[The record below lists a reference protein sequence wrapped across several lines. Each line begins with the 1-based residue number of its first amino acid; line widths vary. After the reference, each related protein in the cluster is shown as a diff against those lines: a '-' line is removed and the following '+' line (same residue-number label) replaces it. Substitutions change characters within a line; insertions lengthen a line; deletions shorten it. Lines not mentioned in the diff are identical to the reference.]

1 MALVNIKIRPHRRL
15 GLNATPT
22 IREAQA
28 SAGTFVQG
36 APVNFQSGYVAA
48 CATQS
53 VAGNGAAVDI
63 STGVLGIADEP
74 ATASDVS
81 KVCVTPALPGMM
93 FRGQL
98 VTSETT
104 AALVA
109 LTQAHIGALAALTLI
124 TSDTHYGVDIGA
136 TAISGEPCVKI
147 VELID
152 AVGTSGGEVGFVFL
166 QTVRHLDVDLS

>member
-36 APVNFQSGYVAA
+36 APVNFQSGYITA

-53 VAGNGAAVDI
+53 VTTGAAVDI

-98 VTSETT
+98 ITSETT

-109 LTQAHIGALAALTLI
+109 LLQTHIGALAALTLV

-136 TAISGEPCVKI
+136 TAIAAEPCVKI

>member
-28 SAGTFVQG
+28 SSGTFVQG
-36 APVNFQSGYVAA
+36 APVNFQSGYITA

-53 VAGNGAAVDI
+53 ADGNGLAVDV

-81 KVCVTPALPGMM
+81 KVCVTPALPGML

-98 VTSETT
+98 ITSETT

-109 LTQAHIGALAALTLI
+109 LAQTHVGAIAALTDV
-124 TSDTHYGVDIGA
+124 TRDTHYGVDIGA
-136 TAISGEPCVKI
+136 SAISGEPCVKI

-166 QTVRHLDVDLS
+166 QAVRHLDVDLS